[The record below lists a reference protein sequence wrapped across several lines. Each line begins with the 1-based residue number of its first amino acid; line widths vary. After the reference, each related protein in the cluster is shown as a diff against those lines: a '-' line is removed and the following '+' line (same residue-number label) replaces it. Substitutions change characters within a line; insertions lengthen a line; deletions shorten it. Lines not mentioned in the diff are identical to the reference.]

1 MIGSNISTIR
11 KRRGLTLSELADR
24 ANVSKSYLSNL
35 ERNLNKNPSIQ
46 VIEKISTV
54 LDVDLIMILQVNSPE
69 ESKQLIESEWLEF
82 IYELKDSGVEKEQ
95 LQQYKAVIEF
105 IKWQNHKVEE
115 K

>member
-1 MIGSNISTIR
+1 MIGTNISTIR

-46 VIEKISTV
+46 VLEKISTV
-54 LDVDLIMILQVNSPE
+54 LDVDLMTILQFNAHE
-69 ESKQLIESEWLEF
+69 DNRELLENEWLDF
-82 IYELKDSGVEKEQ
+82 INELKDSGIEKEQ

-105 IKWQNHKVEE
+105 IKWQNQKVEE

>member
-54 LDVDLIMILQVNSPE
+54 LDVELMTILQFNAPE
-69 ESKQLIESEWLEF
+69 DNRELLESEWLDF
-82 IYELKDSGVEKEQ
+82 INELKDSGIEKEE

-105 IKWQNHKVEE
+105 IKWQNDKVEE

>member
-1 MIGSNISTIR
+1 MIGTNISTIR

-46 VIEKISTV
+46 VMEKISAV
-54 LDVDLIMILQVNSPE
+54 LDVELTAILQFNAPE
-69 ESKQLIESEWLEF
+69 DNRELLESEWLDF
-82 IYELKDSGVEKEQ
+82 INELKDSGIEKEQ

-105 IKWQNHKVEE
+105 IKWQNNKVEE

>member
-24 ANVSKSYLSNL
+24 ANISKSYLSNL

-105 IKWQNHKVEE
+105 IKWQNHKVD
-115 K
+115 KK

>member
-54 LDVDLIMILQVNSPE
+54 LDVELMTLLQFNAPE
-69 ESKQLIESEWLEF
+69 DNRELLEREWLDF
-82 IYELKDSGVEKEQ
+82 INELKDSGIEKEQ

-115 K
+115 N

>member
-24 ANVSKSYLSNL
+24 ANISKSYLSNL

-54 LDVDLIMILQVNSPE
+54 LDVDLITLLQVNPQE
-69 ESKQLIESEWLEF
+69 ESKQLLESEWLDF
-82 IYELKDSGVEKEQ
+82 IHELKDSGIEKEQ
-95 LQQYKAVIEF
+95 LQQYKAVFEF
-105 IKWQNHKVEE
+105 IKWQNNKIE
-115 K
+115 KK

>member
-54 LDVDLIMILQVNSPE
+54 LDVGLTTILQFNSPE
-69 ESKQLIESEWLEF
+69 ENKHLLESEWLDF
-82 IYELKDSGVEKEQ
+82 IHELKDSGIEKEQ
-95 LQQYKAVIEF
+95 LQQYKTVIEF

>member
-46 VIEKISTV
+46 VIEKISKV
-54 LDVDLIMILQVNSPE
+54 LDVDLITILQVNSPE
-69 ESKQLIESEWLEF
+69 EGQHLIESEWLDF
-82 IYELKDSGVEKEQ
+82 IHDLKDSGVEKDQ

-105 IKWQNHKVEE
+105 IKWQNKVEE